1 MKRDIS
7 MCQSQLGTCVQC
19 VQLVWAPLFK
29 LKTPLQLKICHASCL
44 NQKVN
49 NFTNETRG
57 KSYRLKHQRGKN
69 SFNMGLIPHLDDVVF
84 VVVAG
89 VKAPGEHPGHL

>member
-1 MKRDIS
+1 

-19 VQLVWAPLFK
+19 VQLVWAPMLK

-44 NQKVN
+44 NQKAY
-49 NFTNETRG
+49 NFKNETRR
-57 KSYRLKHQRGKN
+57 KNSHLKHQRGKN
-69 SFNMGLIPHLDDVVF
+69 SVNMGLILHLDDVVL